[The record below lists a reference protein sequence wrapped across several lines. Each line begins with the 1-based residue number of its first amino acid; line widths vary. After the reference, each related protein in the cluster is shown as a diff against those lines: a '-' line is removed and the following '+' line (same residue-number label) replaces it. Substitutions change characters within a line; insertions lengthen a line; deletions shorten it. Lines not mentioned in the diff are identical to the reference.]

1 MRKVLITVIALVVVS
16 PVVLHF
22 IPKSFDVERFQ
33 AALKAAGFVVED
45 VRKSDTVAVPGAV
58 EAYSMTVNGA
68 QVDLFRFDNEGK
80 IATQYEYNK
89 PDKGMAIAQSTGLLN
104 AMGLSAPKTKPILA
118 LRNGMY
124 LALISHEDKTLNQRI
139 GRVFSAQ

>member
-1 MRKVLITVIALVVVS
+1 MRRVLVTVIALVIVS
-16 PVVLHF
+16 PVVLYF
-22 IPKSFDVERFQ
+22 IPQSFDMERFQ
-33 AALKAAGFVVED
+33 ASLKAAGFVVED
-45 VRKSDTVAVPGAV
+45 FRKSDTTAVPGAV
-58 EAYSMTVNGA
+58 ESYSMTVNGA
-68 QVDLFRFDNEGK
+68 QVDIYRFDNEGK

-104 AMGLSAPKTKPILA
+104 AMGLAAPKTRPILA

-139 GRVFSAQ
+139 GRIFSAQ